1 MEKYKSLKDHVY
13 DYIAEQILE
22 GNLEPEDK
30 INEAAICEELNISRT
45 PVREALIQLA
55 SEGVLHNR
63 ARKGFVVRALSERE
77 VKELYV
83 VIGLLDGYAAKS
95 ACRQLTEKDLANMSF
110 YVESMDVAIKA
121 ANFEMYHMQQTAFHN
136 VYTQK
141 CGNDTLIEQLEKM
154 KSKLLKK
161 SYVDDPE
168 GKTREILLQTNRE
181 HRKLLELF
189 RKQAGDELFDYLM
202 KVHWNPENAAY
213 DVSK

>member
-121 ANFEMYHMQQTAFHN
+121 ANFEMYHITYN
-136 VYTQK
+136 
-141 CGNDTLIEQLEKM
+141 
-154 KSKLLKK
+154 KLLFLNNATIDASNAGIKNGSNSSNGIDGLTIQIK
-161 SYVDDPE
+161 AIVPLRA
-168 GKTREILLQTNRE
+168 TRTR
-181 HRKLLELF
+181 
-189 RKQAGDELFDYLM
+189 
-202 KVHWNPENAAY
+202 
-213 DVSK
+213 